1 MLTHLFI
8 IGFAPLHSYAIDQI
22 GFVQPVFS
30 INGEPAYHMI
40 EEIKPSATGRLNCV
54 GKKYNAVG
62 KTPFYFLT
70 PVFDVSEAAF
80 IQVFKDNKAV
90 EGNYSGILNFTLR
103 YYYFTAQG
111 ILTWRS
117 ILQQL
122 AIQIYYKPDFLENV
136 VLSPSVFVI
145 KPEYSVKG
153 KVSGTAKYI
162 NVSATG
168 YFTTGL
174 KMTFTAGAGSV
185 FQMAGLGSN
194 IIKYFIK
201 CALCD
206 QKIIVDNGNLHADV
220 TSNTGVVTVPVG
232 PNPNKIDFKLSV
244 GYNAQEYDNV
254 VTGSYTGSF
263 IVIF

>member
-1 MLTHLFI
+1 
-8 IGFAPLHSYAIDQI
+8 LHSYAIDQI

-70 PVFDVSEAAF
+70 PVFDVNETAF
-80 IQVFKDNKAV
+80 IQGFKDNKAV
-90 EGNYSGILNFTLR
+90 EEIIAASLILLSVIIILPLKEFLLIVVFSSNLR
-103 YYYFTAQG
+103 F
-111 ILTWRS
+111 
-117 ILQQL
+117 
-122 AIQIYYKPDFLENV
+122 KP
-136 VLSPSVFVI
+136 I
-145 KPEYSVKG
+145 
-153 KVSGTAKYI
+153 I
-162 NVSATG
+162 N
-168 YFTTGL
+168 L
-174 KMTFTAGAGSV
+174 TFTAGAGSV

-263 IVIF
+263 IVIFEVDI